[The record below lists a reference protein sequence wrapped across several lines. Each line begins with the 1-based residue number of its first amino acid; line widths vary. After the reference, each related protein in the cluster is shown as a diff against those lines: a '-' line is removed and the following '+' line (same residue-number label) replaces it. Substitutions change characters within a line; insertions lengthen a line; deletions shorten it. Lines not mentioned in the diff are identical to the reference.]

1 MEPDWLPSKIS
12 DVKRDAPAV
21 STTLSNSA
29 SPRRKKELEKEPR
42 TKQENPRVATAA
54 EAKTRDPL
62 KPRSTYPGQAG
73 RGRLGAPAEGAAEAG
88 NCQLSHLRD
97 LPSGLEKESP
107 TPAREPPC
115 PARSCRSKGKT
126 AGGARTSSALSTPCP
141 LNIRGSQV

>member
-12 DVKRDAPAV
+12 DVKQDARAV

-29 SPRRKKELEKEPR
+29 SPRRKNELEKEPR
-42 TKQENPRVATAA
+42 TKQENLKVATA

-73 RGRLGAPAEGAAEAG
+73 CGRWGAPAEGASEAR
-88 NCQLSHLRD
+88 NCQLSHLQD

-115 PARSCRSKGKT
+115 PARSRRSKGKA
-126 AGGARTSSALSTPCP
+126 AGGARISSALTAPCP

>member
-1 MEPDWLPSKIS
+1 MEPDCFPQRFEG
-12 DVKRDAPAV
+12 VKRDAPAV
-21 STTLSNSA
+21 STTWSNFA
-29 SPRRKKELEKEPR
+29 SPRRKNESKKEPR
-42 TKQENPRVATAA
+42 TKQENLKVATA

-115 PARSCRSKGKT
+115 PARSCRSKGKA
-126 AGGARTSSALSTPCP
+126 AGGARTYSALSAPCP
-141 LNIRGSQV
+141 LNIWGSQV

>member
-29 SPRRKKELEKEPR
+29 SPRRKKESEKEPR
-42 TKQENPRVATAA
+42 TKQENPRVTTA
-54 EAKTRDPL
+54 EAKSRDPL

-88 NCQLSHLRD
+88 NCQLSHLPD

-115 PARSCRSKGKT
+115 PARSCRSKGKA
-126 AGGARTSSALSTPCP
+126 AGGARTSSALSAPCP